1 MYYKEGDT
9 SSLLL
14 SNAGKPMWKIKRS
27 LSKPK
32 VAKHIEVYA
41 LQFSDKPMW
50 LERVCEDGSGDSVPP
65 SVAQGQDIPSQSL
78 QSEPNS

>member
-1 MYYKEGDT
+1 MYYKEVDT

-14 SNAGKPMWKIKRS
+14 SDAGKPMWKIKRS

-41 LQFSDKPMW
+41 LQFADKPMW
-50 LERVCEDGSGDSVPP
+50 LERVSEDGSGDSVPP
-65 SVAQGQDIPSQSL
+65 SVAQSQVISNQSL
-78 QSEPNS
+78 QSEPN